1 MLMKKFTAY
10 VLILT
15 MFSLTSITV
24 AQDDSDGYKWDP
36 FMPIK
41 GAFGDVSV
49 GSDGF
54 GFGVGARYA
63 FVGLNLAL
71 TGIANSSPSYQLYNP
86 NIPLKR
92 TDPLPVGYT
101 QERFMS
107 MMINVDAM
115 FYLDLFESLGFN
127 ASIGYYSKNDTILA
141 KDMNGS
147 RLFWKNETDAGLC
160 FGVGAE
166 YLLQES
172 FSVGAGFHTQR
183 GAVIRLTYLWF

>member
-1 MLMKKFTAY
+1 MKKFTACL
-10 VLILT
+10 LILT
-15 MFSLTSITV
+15 IFSLTSVSV
-24 AQDDSDGYKWDP
+24 AQEDGYSWDP
-36 FMPIK
+36 FLTVK

-63 FVGLNLAL
+63 FVGLNIAL
-71 TGIANSSPSYQLYNP
+71 TGIANTSPTYQLHNP
-86 NIPLKR
+86 NIPLRR

-107 MMINVDAM
+107 MMINADAM
-115 FYLDLFESLGFN
+115 FYFDFFETLGFN
-127 ASIGYYSKNDTILA
+127 ASVGFYSKNDTILA
-141 KDMNGS
+141 KDDKGS
-147 RLFWKNETDAGLC
+147 RLFWKNETESGLC